1 MSYTVDGK
9 NYVANEGYVFISK
22 ATGIISKKL
31 RLKDA
36 SLLDNYDV
44 IEEPVIEDAEP
55 EVDVP
60 MVDENATTEADYI
73 NALKELGVQLDA

>member
-1 MSYTVDGK
+1 MNYTIDGK
-9 NYVANEGYVFISK
+9 YYVADEGYVFISK

-44 IEEPVIEDAEP
+44 IEEPEVEDAEP

-60 MVDENATTEADYI
+60 VVDENTATEEDYI
-73 NALKELGVQLDA
+73 NALKELGVTFDE